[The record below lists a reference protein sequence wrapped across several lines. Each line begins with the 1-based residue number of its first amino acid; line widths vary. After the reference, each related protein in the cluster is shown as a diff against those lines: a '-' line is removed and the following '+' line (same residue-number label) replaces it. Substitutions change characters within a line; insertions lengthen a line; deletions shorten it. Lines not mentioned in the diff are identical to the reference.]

1 MQQMGHGEMGHSHM
15 GHNAH
20 REKQKARNC
29 LRALVF
35 LGGASLI
42 RTGDLRIMI
51 P

>member
-20 REKQKARNC
+20 REPKQKARNC

-35 LGGASLI
+35 LVAH
-42 RTGDLRIMI
+42 